1 MVNFTVMKDEITK
14 EYECRPSETILQF
27 KEKIHKD
34 FELEKNEYVDLEFVL
49 EKPLRVL
56 GKFNVEPGIIPRT
69 MDRYTLERYAFGD
82 KNIQTTFHIVQNFKQ
97 PIVKKQRGK
106 LLGAYKAPVGE
117 MKSGD
122 SVGVPHQFNVPNF
135 DITSTDD
142 FPSL

>member
-14 EYECRPSETILQF
+14 EYECQPSETILQF

-34 FELEKNEYVDLEFVL
+34 FELKHNEYVDLEFVL
-49 EKPLRVL
+49 ETPLRVL
-56 GKFNVEPGIIPRT
+56 GKFNVESGVVPRT

-117 MKSGD
+117 MNSGD
-122 SVGVPHQFNVPNF
+122 SFETPSF
-135 DITSTDD
+135 DINSTDD